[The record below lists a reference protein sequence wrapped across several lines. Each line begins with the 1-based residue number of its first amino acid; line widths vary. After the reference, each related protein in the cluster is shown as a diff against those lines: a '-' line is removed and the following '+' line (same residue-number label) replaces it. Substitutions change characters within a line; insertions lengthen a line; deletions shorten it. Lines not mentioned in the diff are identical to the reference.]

1 MLLTGCGYGLKEIY
15 EGDVYIST
23 DYNRNFYR
31 EWNDEI
37 NYKKENNQVENDE
50 QEIYQLDK
58 VTNKVFTNY
67 NDPNF
72 QELQP
77 DYESYSYTSD
87 IYEPQEKKSY
97 GQSFKLSKT
106 EQSFRYGYISKLFNG
121 QMFCNGSYEIA
132 RVQIDEDGFGMK
144 FNKEIDK

>member
-50 QEIYQLDK
+50 EEIYQLDR

-72 QELQP
+72 QALQP
-77 DYESYSYTSD
+77 DYEY
-87 IYEPQEKKSY
+87 IFH
-97 GQSFKLSKT
+97 G
-106 EQSFRYGYISKLFNG
+106 GYLNLF
-121 QMFCNGSYEIA
+121 QDLE
-132 RVQIDEDGFGMK
+132 
-144 FNKEIDK
+144 